1 MRHKHGYRKLNR
13 TSAHRKALLKN
24 LAIAIIEREKI
35 ETTVPK
41 AKELKRFIE
50 KLVTSARNADLNT
63 HRYVFAALQSKEAT
77 KKLINEIAPKY
88 EGRNGGYTSI
98 INFLVASLHCKAAN
112 TYLCVFKSASLATV
126 TNFSIYLFSSFA
138 LGTVVSIFSL
148 SIIAIAIFFNNA
160 FL

>member
-77 KKLINEIAPKY
+77 KKLIDVYPPFLPSYFGAI
-88 EGRNGGYTSI
+88 SFI
-98 INFLVASLHCKAAN
+98 IK
-112 TYLCVFKSASLATV
+112 TRIRKGDATPMA
-126 TNFSIYLFSSFA
+126 FISF
-138 LGTVVSIFSL
+138 I
-148 SIIAIAIFFNNA
+148 
-160 FL
+160 

>member
-88 EGRNGGYTSI
+88 ESRNGGYTSI
-98 INFLVASLHCKAAN
+98 IK
-112 TYLCVFKSASLATV
+112 TRIRRGDATPMA
-126 TNFSIYLFSSFA
+126 FISF
-138 LGTVVSIFSL
+138 V
-148 SIIAIAIFFNNA
+148 
-160 FL
+160 

>member
-98 INFLVASLHCKAAN
+98 IK
-112 TYLCVFKSASLATV
+112 TR
-126 TNFSIYLFSSFA
+126 IR
-138 LGTVVSIFSL
+138 
-148 SIIAIAIFFNNA
+148 
-160 FL
+160 

>member
-41 AKELKRFIE
+41 AKELKRYIE

-77 KKLINEIAPKY
+77 KKLINEID
-88 EGRNGGYTSI
+88 R
-98 INFLVASLHCKAAN
+98 
-112 TYLCVFKSASLATV
+112 KS
-126 TNFSIYLFSSFA
+126 
-138 LGTVVSIFSL
+138 VV
-148 SIIAIAIFFNNA
+148 
-160 FL
+160 